1 MKTVINSSSF
11 NTTSSS
17 SLVGV
22 PRGPWHSP
30 VPYLFGGL
38 AVMLGLIAFA
48 LFILACSYWKL
59 SDFLENNNNDNNDN
73 ERDLEKGDDVQKADS
88 SVVLEE
94 KMAVIMAGDDKPS
107 FLATPTMAYYYY
119 STNCKKTEHH
129 DKSSDDRRI
138 GKGKAQGSSEVGR

>member
-1 MKTVINSSSF
+1 MTRVISSSRF

-17 SLVGV
+17 SLVEV
-22 PRGPWHSP
+22 PPRGPWHSP

-59 SDFLENNNNDNNDN
+59 SGFLENDNNNNNNNNNN
-73 ERDLEKGDDVQKADS
+73 ERDDPEKGDDVVEKSDS

-94 KMAVIMAGDDKPS
+94 KMAVIMAGDDKPT

-119 STNCKKTEHH
+119 STKKSTSVCVGLGDDNNDNVHERH
-129 DKSSDDRRI
+129 DR
-138 GKGKAQGSSEVGR
+138 